1 MRISTFSTL
10 VGIIIISNIL
20 ITAGEYYND
29 QLIEDYENLSLLD
42 YGNYS
47 NYDYN
52 SSEFDSL
59 ADQLEDHPL
68 ISSVG
73 LVFSTFKN
81 VFFGIPD
88 LIQDVLTSAAYP
100 VALVTLITL
109 GIDAVFAV
117 IYILFILQIISYF
130 RGGGD

>member
-1 MRISTFSTL
+1 MKISTFSTL
-10 VGIIIISNIL
+10 IGIILVSNIL
-20 ITAGEYYND
+20 ITAGQYYND
-29 QLIEDYENLSLLD
+29 QLIDDYENLSLID

-47 NYDYN
+47 SYDYN
-52 SSEFDSL
+52 SSEFEDL
-59 ADQLEDHPL
+59 ADQLEDNPV
-68 ISSVG
+68 ISAVG
-73 LVFSTFKN
+73 LVFNTFKN

-88 LIQDVLTSAAYP
+88 LMQDILTSASYP

-109 GIDAVFAV
+109 GLDAVFAV